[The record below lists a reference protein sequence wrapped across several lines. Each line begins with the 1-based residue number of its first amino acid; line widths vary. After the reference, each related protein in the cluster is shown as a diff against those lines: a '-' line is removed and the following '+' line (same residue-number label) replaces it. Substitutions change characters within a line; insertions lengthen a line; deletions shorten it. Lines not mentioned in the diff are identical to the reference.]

1 MKKLCAALLAA
12 ALTAVS
18 ALPVSAA
25 SFRDVP
31 VGSALASEV
40 QKAADYRLMGGY
52 STDTFGYSDP
62 ITRGQFAA
70 VLVRMMAKTM
80 NWDGELPQNPSFSDV
95 PSSHTWYSV
104 VETALAHD
112 VVDPGGKFRPDMPIT
127 RAEMS
132 EMLVRAVGLKG
143 AAAIQEKSTAL
154 PFTDVEAGKG
164 YVAVAYQ
171 IGMTSGTSETTFAP
185 TATATRG
192 QAAAM
197 LVRIY
202 EKLSHPT
209 EFVHGFYAISSRS
222 QLSLTDGME
231 AVSAG
236 WSRMTWDGTNA
247 LLSTTSASGN
257 EYTVPSGYQDVTG
270 YLDASGTPLNL
281 NVYMDVSGGVRELLA
296 SDAGRAAAVEQIVN
310 ELTVSYNAVSKN
322 PYSGVTIDFEGL
334 RAAQK
339 SDFTTFSTVLSSKVQ
354 SLDKSL
360 YICVSPSLATGS
372 YYDGYDYSAIGALA
386 DRVILMAYDYNT
398 ADMSSFVGTEYY
410 RTAAQAPVDQV
421 YTSLLSAAAQMGAAN
436 QAKLL
441 LGFSS
446 KPMAWKIDADGKLLS
461 GTPVYPSNETLYQ
474 RLRQSNTEKG
484 WSDTYQQPY
493 AIYTTEDGSRYFV
506 WYDDNDSVHVK
517 LGATKLLGLTG
528 VSLWRLGTIPTE
540 TDWNWNSLLTTE

>member
-1 MKKLCAALLAA
+1 MKKLYAALLAA
-12 ALTAVS
+12 ALTAMS

-31 VGSALASEV
+31 VGSALADEV
-40 QKAADYRLMGGY
+40 QKAADYHLMGGY
-52 STDTFGYSDP
+52 SASNFGYSDP

-70 VLVRMMAKTM
+70 VLVRMMVKTM
-80 NWDGELPQNPSFSDV
+80 NWDGALPQQPSFSDV

-112 VVDPGGKFRPDMPIT
+112 VVDRSEKFRPDVPIT
-127 RAEMS
+127 RTEMS

-143 AAAIQEKSTAL
+143 AAALQEKLTAL
-154 PFTDVEAGKG
+154 PFTDVQAGKG

-202 EKLSHPT
+202 EKLSRAT
-209 EFVHGFYAISSRS
+209 EFVHGFYAISSRN
-222 QLSLTDGME
+222 QLGLSDGME

-236 WSRMTWDGTNA
+236 WSRMTWDGTAA
-247 LLSTTSASGN
+247 LLSTTSAGGN
-257 EYTVPSGYQDVTG
+257 EYAIPSGYQDVTG
-270 YLDASGTPLNL
+270 YLGAGGTTLNL
-281 NVYMDVSGGVRELLA
+281 SVYMDMSGGVRELLA
-296 SDAGRAAAVEQIVN
+296 SEVGRTAAVEQIVN
-310 ELTVSYNAVSKN
+310 ELTVSYNAVGKN
-322 PYSGVTIDFEGL
+322 PYSGVTIDFESL
-334 RAAQK
+334 RTAQK
-339 SDFTTFSTVLSSKVQ
+339 SDLTTFLTTLSSKVH
-354 SLDKSL
+354 SLGKSL
-360 YICVSPSLATGS
+360 YVCVSPTLTTGS
-372 YYDGYDYSAIGALA
+372 YYDGYDYSAIGELA

-398 ADMSSFVGTEYY
+398 SDMSSFVGTEYY
-410 RTAAQAPVDQV
+410 KTAAQAPADQV
-421 YTSLLSAAAQMGAAN
+421 YTSLLAAAVQMGTSNAS
-436 QAKLL
+436 KLL
-441 LGFSS
+441 LGFSG
-446 KPMAWKIDADGKLLS
+446 KPMAWKIGTDGKLLS

-474 RLRQSNTEKG
+474 RLGQANTVRG

-506 WYDDNDSVHVK
+506 WYDNNDSVHVK
-517 LGATKLLGLTG
+517 LGAAKLLGITG

-540 TDWNWNSLLTTE
+540 TDWNWNSLLTS